1 MVTLIGALALVLA
14 AAFAGAA
21 IYVSVA
27 EQPSRLLL
35 DDRAMLAQWKP
46 SYERGKVMQASL
58 ALVSGFLGIVVGSM
72 SGRWSWFAG
81 AILIMANWPYT
92 FLVILPTNEQLNAIA
107 DAQAGAAS
115 RALIEKWGSL
125 HMVRSGLGAAATLGY
140 LWALLGGA

>member
-1 MVTLIGALALVLA
+1 MITLIGGLALVLA

-21 IYVSVA
+21 IYVSIA
-27 EQPSRLLL
+27 EQPTRLLL

-58 ALVSGFLGIVVGSM
+58 ALISGFLGIVAGAM

-92 FLVILPTNEQLNAIA
+92 LYVILPTNNALNEIPNEQAS
-107 DAQAGAAS
+107 AAS
-115 RALIEKWGSL
+115 RQLVEKWGRL
-125 HMVRSGLGAAATLGY
+125 HAARSGLGVAATLAY
-140 LWALLGGA
+140 FWALFG

>member
-1 MVTLIGALALVLA
+1 MVMLIGALALVLA
-14 AAFAGAA
+14 AAFAGGA
-21 IYVSVA
+21 IYVSVV

-58 ALVSGFLGIVVGSM
+58 ALISGFLGIAAGAL

-92 FLVILPTNEQLNAIA
+92 LYVVLPAHNPLNALSNA
-107 DAQAGAAS
+107 
-115 RALIEKWGSL
+115 
-125 HMVRSGLGAAATLGY
+125 
-140 LWALLGGA
+140 

>member
-35 DDRAMLAQWKP
+35 DDRAMLAQWKS

-58 ALVSGFLGIVVGSM
+58 ALVSGFFGIAAGAL

-92 FLVILPTNEQLNAIA
+92 FLVILPTNEQLNATA
-107 DAQAGAAS
+107 DGAAGPAS
-115 RALIEKWGSL
+115 RALIEKWGGL
-125 HMVRSGLGAAATLGY
+125 HAVRSGLGTAATLSY
-140 LWALLGGA
+140 LWALMR

>member
-1 MVTLIGALALVLA
+1 MVTLIGAIALVLA
-14 AAFAGAA
+14 ATFAGAS

-27 EQPSRLLL
+27 EQPARLLL

-58 ALVSGFLGIVVGSM
+58 ALISGFFGIIAGAM

-92 FLVILPTNEQLNAIA
+92 LWVILPINNQLNAIA
-107 DAQAGAAS
+107 NEQAGVAS
-115 RALIEKWGSL
+115 RKLLETWGRL
-125 HMVRSGLGAAATLGY
+125 HAARSGLGVAATLAY
-140 LWALLGGA
+140 LWALLG

>member
-1 MVTLIGALALVLA
+1 MLLTLIGQIALVLA

-21 IYVSVA
+21 VYVSVA
-27 EQPSRLLL
+27 EQPARLSL

-58 ALVSGFLGIVVGSM
+58 ALISGFLGVAVGAI

-92 FLVILPTNEQLNAIA
+92 FLAILPTNDRLNGIPDEQG
-107 DAQAGAAS
+107 GALS
-115 RALIEKWGSL
+115 RALIEKWGGL
-125 HMVRSGLGAAATLGY
+125 HAVRAWLGIAATLAY
-140 LWALLGGA
+140 LWALLH